1 MKYSQVSSLSA
12 TKQVADSL
20 GNVANQKQEKEN
32 HQRGDASQDRS
43 SALNDV
49 KNRLLAMQRN
59 KEELEEKLKTY
70 EAKIRQHFNRQ

>member
-1 MKYSQVSSLSA
+1 VTSNSGTNLKL
-12 TKQVADSL
+12 
-20 GNVANQKQEKEN
+20 EKEN
-32 HQRGDASQDRS
+32 NSRTESSQDRS

-70 EAKIRQHFNRQ
+70 EAKIR

>member
-1 MKYSQVSSLSA
+1 MKYSQPSSLSA
-12 TKQVADSL
+12 TKQVFE
-20 GNVANQKQEKEN
+20 NVTSNSGTNLKLEKEN
-32 HQRGDASQDRS
+32 NSRTESSQDRS

-70 EAKIRQHFNRQ
+70 EAKIR

>member
-1 MKYSQVSSLSA
+1 
-12 TKQVADSL
+12 
-20 GNVANQKQEKEN
+20 
-32 HQRGDASQDRS
+32 
-43 SALNDV
+43 LNDV